1 MDRTADLESRRLLL
15 TLESCRPD
23 QLDKLLA
30 IAGKA
35 NLPLSELVT
44 RIVES
49 TLAGLS
55 QADRL
60 DAIEQF
66 EQLGIKETRCG
77 GPTSSARRSVIHSDR
92 RTRDGFTAPALEP
105 DETPA
110 PPKILIL
117 LHNWGNWQPGDKPLG
132 TVWELS
138 HSTR

>member
-1 MDRTADLESRRLLL
+1 MTNSERLLLL

-49 TLAGLS
+49 TLAGLG

-77 GPTSSARRSVIHSDR
+77 EPTSSARRSAIHSGLMTKIRRDR
-92 RTRDGFTAPALEP
+92 RTRDGL
-105 DETPA
+105 
-110 PPKILIL
+110 
-117 LHNWGNWQPGDKPLG
+117 
-132 TVWELS
+132 
-138 HSTR
+138 TRSCFGA